1 MKKKSRLVGNQL
13 RIIAGEWRGRKLI
26 FPDVDGLRPTPDR
39 VRETVFN
46 WLQSVIPGAECLD
59 LFAGS
64 GAMGF
69 EALSRGA
76 AYVTMIERDASAVHA
91 LRMNLEVLKA
101 DNRARLIQGD
111 ALVRLADLPANSVD
125 ILFLDPPY
133 GKGLITKVWHQL
145 EQNNVLKEGAL
156 IYLEQEMPLQT
167 ADLPENR
174 VILKQKQAG
183 QVNYYLLQSTS

>member
-1 MKKKSRLVGNQL
+1 MKKKSHHVGNQL
-13 RIIAGEWRGRKLI
+13 RIIAGEWRGRKLN
-26 FPDVDGLRPTPDR
+26 FPDAEGLRPTPDR

-46 WLQSVIPGAECLD
+46 WLQAVMPGAFCVD

-76 AYVTMIERDASAVHA
+76 GRVVMIERDLNAFRSLQANVA
-91 LRMNLEVLKA
+91 LLNTA
-101 DNRARLIQGD
+101 DRVQLYQGD
-111 ALVRLADLPANSVD
+111 ALERLVELPRDSVD

-133 GKGLITKVWHQL
+133 GKGLIAKVWLQL
-145 EQNNVLKEGAL
+145 EQAGVLKEDAL
-156 IYLEQEMPLQT
+156 IYLEQEKPLQ
-167 ADLPENR
+167 ADDLPQNR

-183 QVNYYLLQSTS
+183 QVNYYLLRST

>member
-1 MKKKSRLVGNQL
+1 MKKKSRHVGNQL
-13 RIIAGEWRGRKLI
+13 RIIAGEWRGRKLG
-26 FPDVDGLRPTPDR
+26 FPDAEGLRPTPDR

-46 WLQSVIPGAECLD
+46 WLQAVMPGAFCVD

-76 AYVTMIERDASAVHA
+76 GKVVMVERDLNAFHSLQANVA
-91 LRMNLEVLKA
+91 LLNAA
-101 DNRARLIQGD
+101 DRAQLYHGN
-111 ALVRLADLPANSVD
+111 AFERLAELPSNSVD

-133 GKGLITKVWHQL
+133 GKGLIAKVWQQL
-145 EQNNVLKEGAL
+145 EQTGVLKEGAL
-156 IYLEQEMPLQT
+156 IYLEQEKPLQT
-167 ADLPENR
+167 GDLPQNQ

-183 QVNYYLLQSTS
+183 QVNYYLLRST